1 MISTKFNYLT
11 SIKLQKQIKQII
23 KQQPKHYKFINLDFQ
38 QDSININFQNTNPKT
53 SQTTLYTINLENQ
66 IYPYQSFYNI
76 KKYFIIDFQISQ
88 DFKQTYNLYYKLP
101 SDYFLDFKHYH
112 FNNSFLYNPSFLK

>member
-1 MISTKFNYLT
+1 MTITKFNYLT

-23 KQQPKHYKFINLDFQ
+23 KQQSNNYKFINLDFF
-38 QDSININFQNTNPKT
+38 QDSININFQHTNPNK
-53 SQTTLYTINLENQ
+53 SKTTLYTISLENQ
-66 IYPYQSFYNI
+66 IYPFQSFYNI
-76 KKYFIIDFQISQ
+76 KKYFIIDYQIHQ